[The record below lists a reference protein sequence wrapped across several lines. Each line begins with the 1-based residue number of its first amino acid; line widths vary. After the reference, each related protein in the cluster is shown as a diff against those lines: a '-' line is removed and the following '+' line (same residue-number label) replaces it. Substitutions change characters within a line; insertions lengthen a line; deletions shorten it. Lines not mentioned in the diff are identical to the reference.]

1 MSKGSDWGT
10 GEGMPSAI
18 VAEVYERLERIKS
31 LAKEI
36 EDVPNILPDLWSMK
50 KIDKKCQEI
59 QQNAKWINDQ
69 VRRFIGTGA
78 G

>member
-1 MSKGSDWGT
+1 MATGSDWGT
-10 GEGMPSAI
+10 WGGMPSAI
-18 VAEVYERLERIKS
+18 VAEIYARLERIKS

-36 EDVPNILPDLWSMK
+36 EDVPNLLPDVWSMK

-59 QQNAKWINDQ
+59 QQNAEWINDQ
-69 VRRFIGTGA
+69 VQRFIGTGA